1 MAMHLVLPTEPHGL
15 KQLEGKLNSEVLQ
28 KLIDSMDVKS
38 VLINLPKFR
47 ITKKQSLKVK
57 R

>member
-1 MAMHLVLPTEPHGL
+1 MHLVLPTEPHGL
-15 KQLEGKLNSEVLQ
+15 RQLEGKLNSEVLQ